1 MLSDL
6 FEKRNILVV
15 VAHPDD
21 EVLGVGGTL
30 HRLVYKHS
38 CSVKVVILGEGITAR
53 GENRLPEN
61 WENELLSHNQNIS
74 KSLECLGVQSKS
86 IYDFPDN
93 RFDSV
98 DFLDIVKVVENE
110 IDMFS
115 PEIIFTHHSGDLNID
130 HQLTS
135 NAVITATR
143 PLPGEPPRMVLT
155 FETPSST
162 EWQMPEPSV
171 VFIPQIFIPLDLKD
185 ITAKQNAIEAY
196 KQERREYPHPRSTR
210 ALEIIAQRWGTVIG
224 TEYAEA
230 FRLLRWILN

>member
-61 WENELLSHNQNIS
+61 WENELLSHKQNIS